1 MERLLAACE
10 KEGRDPSTVRKSVQA
25 LFFLVPDGAT
35 AEKVRERAPADRA
48 VVGTVEQINEAV
60 AEYAAI
66 GFDEVC
72 VPDFTL
78 GATPEARRQSYSAFM
93 SSVASN
99 FR

>member
-10 KEGRDPSTVRKSVQA
+10 KEGRDPATVRKSVQA
-25 LFFLVPDGAT
+25 LFFIVPDDAT
-35 AEKVRERAPADRA
+35 AAKVKERAPADRA

-78 GATPEARRQSYSAFM
+78 GATPEARRQSYSTFM